1 MTTVL
6 REAIL
11 LSIVAVCGRLFLAL
25 ALLAPL
31 GWSGVHAS
39 GLLAPAEQNRLLSQI
54 ENQPMLFFVAKGP
67 AGSCGPG
74 CDEWIAAEGNF
85 VPDTPQRFRDF
96 LATLSQKNLPIF
108 FHSRGGRALAAIQIG
123 SVLRQRGMFAS
134 VGRTVTEGCR
144 VFSKDDVACQHR
156 ISSGSGVKA
165 RLRTSEGQCH
175 SACVYALV
183 GGSPRRIPPGAILGV
198 HSIRILAEPKN
209 QVAQDLPQGAETT
222 IAGLNVAAQKY
233 FNLMGV
239 DPRLVDMST
248 KVNPRRIYVLSR
260 DEITRFG
267 IETSGRYETVWF
279 AHEGTSGR
287 PLAMKAVTE
296 PTESDGSHYR
306 TIEVRMICVQAPPGT
321 WVFYRREPASSEV
334 DVPVVV
340 RVAVDK
346 SVLGLQRVTVN
357 GINNLYGGLADR
369 DFIRKALSAES
380 IVFTESSSR
389 HGDVTR
395 EIKLATIGLERVLQT
410 LLKSCGER

>member
-1 MTTVL
+1 MTMVL
-6 REAIL
+6 RGAIL
-11 LSIVAVCGRLFLAL
+11 LSIIAACGRLFLAL
-25 ALLAPL
+25 ALLGSL
-31 GWSGVHAS
+31 GWSDVYAS
-39 GLLAPAEQNRLLSQI
+39 GLLKPAEQNRLLAQI
-54 ENQPMLFFVAKGP
+54 ENQPMVFFVAKGP
-67 AGSCGPG
+67 VGSCGPG

-85 VPDTPQRFRDF
+85 VPDTTQRFRDF

-123 SVLRQRGMFAS
+123 SILRQRGMLAG
-134 VGRTVTEGCR
+134 VGRTVTEDCR
-144 VFSKDDVACQHR
+144 VFSKDVACQHR

-175 SACVYALV
+175 SACVYAFV

-198 HSIRILAEPKN
+198 HSIRILAEAKN
-209 QVAQDLPQGAETT
+209 QMAQDLPQGAEIT

-267 IETSGRYETVWF
+267 IETSGRYETMWF
-279 AHEGTSGR
+279 ALEGTSGR

-296 PTESDGSHYR
+296 PTESDEAHYR
-306 TIEVRMICVQAPPGT
+306 TIEVRMVCAQTPPGT
-321 WVFYRREPASSEV
+321 WVFYRWEPASSET

-357 GINNLYGGLADR
+357 GVNNLYGGLADR

-380 IVFTESSSR
+380 IIFTEASSR

-395 EIKLATIGLERVLQT
+395 EIKLATIGLERALQT
-410 LLKSCGER
+410 LLKSCGEQ